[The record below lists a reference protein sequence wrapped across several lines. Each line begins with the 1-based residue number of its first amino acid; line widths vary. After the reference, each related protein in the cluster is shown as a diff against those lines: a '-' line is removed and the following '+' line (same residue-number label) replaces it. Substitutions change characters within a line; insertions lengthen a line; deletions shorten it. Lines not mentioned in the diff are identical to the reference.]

1 MNENKN
7 KETGFPDLKN
17 AEMLINTDCMNYFEL
32 EDYAIRR
39 LYINYEITPAVINS
53 IVYHILRYN
62 RMDKNIRKE
71 KREPIIIYINTP
83 GGDVSSGLSLIDA
96 ILTSETPVYTVNQGI
111 CFSMGFLIFL
121 AGKKRFSF
129 PHSEF
134 LMHEGVTTIWDSAT
148 KAKDRLDF
156 EMNQVE
162 KHIKD
167 FVISHSKIDDKLYD
181 AKRRIEWY
189 MLPEEAKEHGIVT
202 DIVGVDI
209 SLSDIL

>member
-7 KETGFPDLKN
+7 KETFFPDLKN

-32 EDYAIRR
+32 EDYANRR
-39 LYINYEITPAVINS
+39 LYINYEITPAVIDS

-96 ILTSETPVYTVNQGI
+96 ILISETPVYTVNLGI

-134 LMHEGVTTIWDSAT
+134 LMHEGVTTIWDSTT

-181 AKRRIEWY
+181 ARRRIEWY

-202 DIVGVDI
+202 DIIGIDV